1 MYLVLLGPPGA
12 GKGTQAKRLAEKLGL
27 PHISTGDI
35 LRQNVKLDTDL
46 GRKAKGIMEKG
57 LLVPNGL
64 MAKML
69 DERFNSPDIKKGFI
83 LDGYPRT
90 LSQANSL
97 DKILAPKGLALD
109 LVVYLDSS
117 DQVII
122 KRLTGRLVCSKCGA
136 NFHIM
141 NMPPKVSGLCDSCQG
156 ALYQRSDDN
165 QATVVKR
172 LEVYK
177 QEAASLIEY
186 YKKAKKFHSLNADLG
201 AQVVLKQIVE
211 LVYGREKHKTLSPAT
226 AKIAESYQR
235 RRFS

>member
-12 GKGTQAKRLAEKLGL
+12 GKGTQAKRLAEELGV

-46 GRKAKGIMEKG
+46 GRQAKGIMERG
-57 LLVPNGL
+57 LLVPDDL
-64 MAKML
+64 VAKML
-69 DERFNSPDIKKGFI
+69 DERFNNPDIKKGFI

-90 LSQANSL
+90 LSQAHSL
-97 DKILAPKGLALD
+97 DEILTPKGLAVD

-136 NFHIM
+136 NFHAT
-141 NMPPKVSGLCDSCQG
+141 NMLPKVKGLCDSCQG
-156 ALYQRSDDN
+156 SLYQRSDDN
-165 QATVVKR
+165 EITVVKR

-177 QEAASLIEY
+177 QEVASLIEY
-186 YKKAKKFHSLNADLG
+186 YKKTKKLHSLNADLG
-201 AQVVLKQIVE
+201 AEVVGKQIIE
-211 LVYGREKHKTLSPAT
+211 LSIKV
-226 AKIAESYQR
+226 
-235 RRFS
+235 

>member
-35 LRQNVKLDTDL
+35 LRQNVKLDTEL
-46 GRKAKGIMEKG
+46 GKQAKGIMEKG
-57 LLVPNGL
+57 LLVPDDL
-64 MAKML
+64 VAKML
-69 DERFNSPDIKKGFI
+69 DERFNNPDIKKGFI

-90 LSQANSL
+90 LPQAFSL
-97 DKILAPKGLALD
+97 DKILTAKGLAVD

-136 NFHIM
+136 NFHVT
-141 NMPPKVSGLCDSCQG
+141 NMPPRVAGVCDSCQG
-156 ALYQRSDDN
+156 SLYQRSDDN
-165 QATVVKR
+165 EITVRKR

-177 QEAASLIEY
+177 QEVASLIEY
-186 YKKAKKFHSLNADLG
+186 YKKAKKLQSLNADLG
-201 AQVVLKQIVE
+201 AQVVLEQIIE
-211 LVYGREKHKTLSPAT
+211 LS
-226 AKIAESYQR
+226 AKV
-235 RRFS
+235 